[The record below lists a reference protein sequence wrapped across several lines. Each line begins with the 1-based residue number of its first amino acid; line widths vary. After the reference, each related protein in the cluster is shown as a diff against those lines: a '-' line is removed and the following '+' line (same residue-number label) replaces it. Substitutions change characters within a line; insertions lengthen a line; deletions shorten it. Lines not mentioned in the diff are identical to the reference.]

1 MKAWLVTCDSCP
13 YRERFLT
20 RVEAEQAAT
29 QHVAYKILHRTNMS
43 EEER

>member
-20 RVEAEQAAT
+20 LLDAEHAAR
-29 QHVAYKILHRTNMS
+29 QHVHYWTRHKTNVN
-43 EEER
+43 EDER